1 MTIRT
6 MALSITLDIIM
17 TLSLTSLS
25 QSMLIRTTISIMTI
39 QILMQIV
46 TLSFGFLTIVLSAI
60 KMPVVAPFGLKFFLR
75 MILNSSVD

>member
-6 MALSITLDIIM
+6 MALSITLAIIM

-25 QSMLIRTTISIMTI
+25 QSMLIRTTISIITI

-46 TLSFGFLTIVLSAI
+46 TLSVYIFNNCAECR
-60 KMPVVAPFGLKFFLR
+60 MPVVAPFGLKFFLR
-75 MILNSSVD
+75 VILNSSAD